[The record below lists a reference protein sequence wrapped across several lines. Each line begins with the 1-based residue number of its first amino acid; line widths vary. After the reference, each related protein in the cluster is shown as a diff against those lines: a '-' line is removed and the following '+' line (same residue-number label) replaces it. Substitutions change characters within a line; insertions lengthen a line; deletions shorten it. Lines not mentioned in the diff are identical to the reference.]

1 MPLFEIAT
9 AAQLAGSVV
18 LALFFVLL
26 ERHDPRPYL
35 ADWMAAWIA
44 QAVALAVF
52 LASLRWGSTISLA
65 AYLFLEAGHGL
76 LLCAAARH
84 YHGSSLRRSR
94 YGWMLLPLGAWAAA
108 GPVLISDPLV
118 LHAAQYAVLAAT
130 ELAAAALLWPRHEP
144 AGMGVR
150 LTSQVLALIGLLH
163 ALHVAAFASLFGPDA
178 PAMLLLQAG
187 PFVTLLL
194 QTLLALGMVLTV
206 MESTQRALATS
217 NTHLQEAEH
226 RLKILAETDPLT
238 GCFNRRVFREL
249 VEDPAVEAA
258 GEGVGLGE
266 DLQAVLGLLKV
277 GVARRQSAL
286 RRLHHGEDH
295 AEGEE
300 RLQEQGDEGPGL
312 EQEHR
317 GRIGAEQAREGG
329 DVQRVKQA
337 DEREHLGSEAHAHPR
352 RLVAWPEQGRR
363 RQLGRREDGVLRR
376 VQRQRVADE
385 DGTGGRPR
393 AEGQQHPS
401 VPAAAKRASMIVARG
416 GAEQQPVAG
425 LQEEVRGQADR
436 PAPAQRRQEHGE
448 SDGLGDPGGHPV
460 REIGTGVVPLEQHE
474 EQGEDHAASE
484 LRGGGNLEQRH
495 GGSRPRVPLD

>member
-150 LTSQVLALIGLLH
+150 LTSQVLALIGLLP
-163 ALHVAAFASLFGPDA
+163 ALHVAAFAGLFGPDA
-178 PAMLLLQAG
+178 PTMLLLQAG

-206 MESTQRALATS
+206 TESTQRALATS
-217 NTHLQEAEH
+217 NAHLQEAEH

-249 VEDPAVEAA
+249 VDGVRSGREGMQGAVLMLDMDDLKDINDRQGHAAGDEAIRRAAEAIRGHTRATDIVVRWGGDEFVVVIPGASGAYAQARRDEVANALALIGLPASAGLAVYEEGKDIMVAVE
-258 GEGVGLGE
+258 E
-266 DLQAVLGLLKV
+266 
-277 GVARRQSAL
+277 
-286 RRLHHGEDH
+286 
-295 AEGEE
+295 
-300 RLQEQGDEGPGL
+300 
-312 EQEHR
+312 
-317 GRIGAEQAREGG
+317 
-329 DVQRVKQA
+329 
-337 DEREHLGSEAHAHPR
+337 
-352 RLVAWPEQGRR
+352 
-363 RQLGRREDGVLRR
+363 
-376 VQRQRVADE
+376 
-385 DGTGGRPR
+385 
-393 AEGQQHPS
+393 
-401 VPAAAKRASMIVARG
+401 
-416 GAEQQPVAG
+416 
-425 LQEEVRGQADR
+425 ADR
-436 PAPAQRRQEHGE
+436 EMYATKAIRKRK
-448 SDGLGDPGGHPV
+448 
-460 REIGTGVVPLEQHE
+460 
-474 EQGEDHAASE
+474 ASVT
-484 LRGGGNLEQRH
+484 R
-495 GGSRPRVPLD
+495 

>member
-217 NTHLQEAEH
+217 NAHLQEAEH
-226 RLKILAETDPLT
+226 RLKVLAETDPLT

-249 VEDPAVEAA
+249 VDGVRSGREGLQGAVLMLDMDDLKDINDRQGHAAGDEAIRRAAEAIRGHTRATDIVVRWGGDEFVVVIPGASGAYAQARRDEVANALALIGLPASAGLAVYEEGKDIMVAVE
-258 GEGVGLGE
+258 E
-266 DLQAVLGLLKV
+266 
-277 GVARRQSAL
+277 
-286 RRLHHGEDH
+286 
-295 AEGEE
+295 
-300 RLQEQGDEGPGL
+300 
-312 EQEHR
+312 
-317 GRIGAEQAREGG
+317 
-329 DVQRVKQA
+329 
-337 DEREHLGSEAHAHPR
+337 
-352 RLVAWPEQGRR
+352 
-363 RQLGRREDGVLRR
+363 
-376 VQRQRVADE
+376 
-385 DGTGGRPR
+385 
-393 AEGQQHPS
+393 
-401 VPAAAKRASMIVARG
+401 
-416 GAEQQPVAG
+416 
-425 LQEEVRGQADR
+425 ADR
-436 PAPAQRRQEHGE
+436 EMYATKAIRKRK
-448 SDGLGDPGGHPV
+448 
-460 REIGTGVVPLEQHE
+460 
-474 EQGEDHAASE
+474 ASVT
-484 LRGGGNLEQRH
+484 R
-495 GGSRPRVPLD
+495 

>member
-52 LASLRWGSTISLA
+52 LASLRWGWTISLA

-76 LLCAAARH
+76 LLCSAARH
-84 YHGSSLRRSR
+84 YHGGSLRRSR

-108 GPVLISDPLV
+108 GPVLISNPVV

-130 ELAAAALLWPRHEP
+130 ELAAAALLWPRHQP

-163 ALHVAAFASLFGPDA
+163 ALHVAAFAGLFGPDA
-178 PAMLLLQAG
+178 PTQLLLQAG

-217 NTHLQEAEH
+217 NAHLQEAEH

-249 VEDPAVEAA
+249 VDGVRSGREGMQGAVLMLDMDDLKDINDRQGHAA
-258 GEGVGLGE
+258 GDDAIRRAAEAIRGHTRATDIVVRWGGDE
-266 DLQAVLGLLKV
+266 FVVVIPGASGAYAQ
-277 GVARRQSAL
+277 ARRDEVANAL
-286 RRLHHGEDH
+286 ALI
-295 AEGEE
+295 
-300 RLQEQGDEGPGL
+300 GL
-312 EQEHR
+312 
-317 GRIGAEQAREGG
+317 
-329 DVQRVKQA
+329 
-337 DEREHLGSEAHAHPR
+337 
-352 RLVAWPEQGRR
+352 
-363 RQLGRREDGVLRR
+363 
-376 VQRQRVADE
+376 
-385 DGTGGRPR
+385 
-393 AEGQQHPS
+393 
-401 VPAAAKRASMIVARG
+401 PAS
-416 GAEQQPVAG
+416 AG
-425 LQEEVRGQADR
+425 LAVYEAGKDIMVAVDEADR
-436 PAPAQRRQEHGE
+436 EMYAIKAIRKRKA
-448 SDGLGDPGGHPV
+448 SV
-460 REIGTGVVPLEQHE
+460 TG
-474 EQGEDHAASE
+474 
-484 LRGGGNLEQRH
+484 
-495 GGSRPRVPLD
+495 

>member
-52 LASLRWGSTISLA
+52 LASLRWGWTVSLA

-84 YHGSSLRRSR
+84 YHGRSLRRSR

-108 GPVLISDPLV
+108 GPVLIADPLV
-118 LHAAQYAVLAAT
+118 LHATQYAVLAAT

-163 ALHVAAFASLFGPDA
+163 ALHVAAFAGLFGPDA
-178 PAMLLLQAG
+178 PALLLLQAG

-217 NTHLQEAEH
+217 NAHLQEAEH

-249 VEDPAVEAA
+249 VDGVRSGREGLQGAVLMLDMDDLKDINDRMGHAA
-258 GEGVGLGE
+258 GDDAIRRAAEAIRGHTRATDIVVRWGGDE
-266 DLQAVLGLLKV
+266 FVVVIPGASGAYAQ
-277 GVARRQSAL
+277 ARRDEVANALALIGLPVSAGL
-286 RRLHHGEDH
+286 
-295 AEGEE
+295 AVY
-300 RLQEQGDEGPGL
+300 EQGKDIMVAVDE
-312 EQEHR
+312 
-317 GRIGAEQAREGG
+317 
-329 DVQRVKQA
+329 
-337 DEREHLGSEAHAHPR
+337 
-352 RLVAWPEQGRR
+352 
-363 RQLGRREDGVLRR
+363 
-376 VQRQRVADE
+376 
-385 DGTGGRPR
+385 
-393 AEGQQHPS
+393 
-401 VPAAAKRASMIVARG
+401 
-416 GAEQQPVAG
+416 
-425 LQEEVRGQADR
+425 ADR
-436 PAPAQRRQEHGE
+436 EMYATKAIRKRKA
-448 SDGLGDPGGHPV
+448 SV
-460 REIGTGVVPLEQHE
+460 TG
-474 EQGEDHAASE
+474 
-484 LRGGGNLEQRH
+484 
-495 GGSRPRVPLD
+495 

>member
-35 ADWMAAWIA
+35 ADWLAAWIA

-84 YHGSSLRRSR
+84 YHGRSLRRSR

-118 LHAAQYAVLAAT
+118 LHATQYAVLGAT

-163 ALHVAAFASLFGPDA
+163 ALHVAAFAGLFGPDA
-178 PAMLLLQAG
+178 PTLLLLQAG

-217 NTHLQEAEH
+217 NAHLQEAEH

-249 VEDPAVEAA
+249 VDGVRSGREGMQGAVLMLDMDDLKDVNDRQGHAA
-258 GEGVGLGE
+258 GDDAIRRAAEAIRGHTRATDIVVRWGGDE
-266 DLQAVLGLLKV
+266 FVVVIPGASGAYAQ
-277 GVARRQSAL
+277 ARRDEVANSLAIIGLPASAGL
-286 RRLHHGEDH
+286 AVYEAGKDIMV
-295 AEGEE
+295 AV
-300 RLQEQGDEGPGL
+300 DE
-312 EQEHR
+312 
-317 GRIGAEQAREGG
+317 ADREMY
-329 DVQRVKQA
+329 
-337 DEREHLGSEAHAHPR
+337 
-352 RLVAWPEQGRR
+352 
-363 RQLGRREDGVLRR
+363 
-376 VQRQRVADE
+376 
-385 DGTGGRPR
+385 
-393 AEGQQHPS
+393 
-401 VPAAAKRASMIVARG
+401 AAKAIRKRKASV
-416 GAEQQPVAG
+416 
-425 LQEEVRGQADR
+425 
-436 PAPAQRRQEHGE
+436 
-448 SDGLGDPGGHPV
+448 
-460 REIGTGVVPLEQHE
+460 TG
-474 EQGEDHAASE
+474 
-484 LRGGGNLEQRH
+484 
-495 GGSRPRVPLD
+495 

>member
-249 VEDPAVEAA
+249 VDGVRSGREGLQGAVLMLDMDDLKDINDRQGHAAGDEAIRRAAEAIRGHTRATDIVVRWGGDEFVVVIPGASGAYAQARRDEVANALALIGLPASAGLAVYEEGKDIMVAVE
-258 GEGVGLGE
+258 E
-266 DLQAVLGLLKV
+266 
-277 GVARRQSAL
+277 
-286 RRLHHGEDH
+286 
-295 AEGEE
+295 
-300 RLQEQGDEGPGL
+300 
-312 EQEHR
+312 
-317 GRIGAEQAREGG
+317 
-329 DVQRVKQA
+329 
-337 DEREHLGSEAHAHPR
+337 
-352 RLVAWPEQGRR
+352 
-363 RQLGRREDGVLRR
+363 
-376 VQRQRVADE
+376 
-385 DGTGGRPR
+385 
-393 AEGQQHPS
+393 
-401 VPAAAKRASMIVARG
+401 
-416 GAEQQPVAG
+416 
-425 LQEEVRGQADR
+425 ADR
-436 PAPAQRRQEHGE
+436 EMYATKAIRKRK
-448 SDGLGDPGGHPV
+448 
-460 REIGTGVVPLEQHE
+460 
-474 EQGEDHAASE
+474 ASVT
-484 LRGGGNLEQRH
+484 R
-495 GGSRPRVPLD
+495 

>member
-84 YHGSSLRRSR
+84 YHGRSLRRSR

-108 GPVLISDPLV
+108 GPVLIGDPLV

-163 ALHVAAFASLFGPDA
+163 ALHVAAFAGLFGPDA
-178 PAMLLLQAG
+178 PTLLLLQAG

-217 NTHLQEAEH
+217 NAHLQEAEH

-249 VEDPAVEAA
+249 VDGVRSGREGMQGAVLMLDMDDLKDVNDRQGHAA
-258 GEGVGLGE
+258 GDDAIRRAAEAIRGHTRATDIVVRWGGDE
-266 DLQAVLGLLKV
+266 FVVVIPGASGAYAQ
-277 GVARRQSAL
+277 ARRDEVANSLAIIGLPASAGL
-286 RRLHHGEDH
+286 AVYEAGKDIMV
-295 AEGEE
+295 AV
-300 RLQEQGDEGPGL
+300 DE
-312 EQEHR
+312 
-317 GRIGAEQAREGG
+317 ADREMY
-329 DVQRVKQA
+329 
-337 DEREHLGSEAHAHPR
+337 
-352 RLVAWPEQGRR
+352 
-363 RQLGRREDGVLRR
+363 
-376 VQRQRVADE
+376 
-385 DGTGGRPR
+385 
-393 AEGQQHPS
+393 
-401 VPAAAKRASMIVARG
+401 AAKAIRKRKASV
-416 GAEQQPVAG
+416 
-425 LQEEVRGQADR
+425 
-436 PAPAQRRQEHGE
+436 
-448 SDGLGDPGGHPV
+448 
-460 REIGTGVVPLEQHE
+460 TG
-474 EQGEDHAASE
+474 
-484 LRGGGNLEQRH
+484 
-495 GGSRPRVPLD
+495 

>member
-9 AAQLAGSVV
+9 AAQLASSVV

-52 LASLRWGSTISLA
+52 LAALRWGSTISLA

-84 YHGSSLRRSR
+84 YHGRSLRRSR

-118 LHAAQYAVLAAT
+118 LHATQYAVLGAT

-163 ALHVAAFASLFGPDA
+163 ALHVAAFAGLFGPDA
-178 PAMLLLQAG
+178 PTLLLLQAG

-217 NTHLQEAEH
+217 NAHLQEAEH

-249 VEDPAVEAA
+249 VDGVRSGREGMQGAVLMLDMDDLKDVNDRQGHAA
-258 GEGVGLGE
+258 GDDAIRRAAEAIRGHTRATDIVVRWGGDE
-266 DLQAVLGLLKV
+266 FVVVIPGASGAYAQ
-277 GVARRQSAL
+277 ARRDEVANSLAIIGLPASAGL
-286 RRLHHGEDH
+286 AVYEAGKDIMV
-295 AEGEE
+295 AV
-300 RLQEQGDEGPGL
+300 DE
-312 EQEHR
+312 
-317 GRIGAEQAREGG
+317 ADREMY
-329 DVQRVKQA
+329 
-337 DEREHLGSEAHAHPR
+337 
-352 RLVAWPEQGRR
+352 
-363 RQLGRREDGVLRR
+363 
-376 VQRQRVADE
+376 
-385 DGTGGRPR
+385 
-393 AEGQQHPS
+393 
-401 VPAAAKRASMIVARG
+401 AAKAIRKRKASV
-416 GAEQQPVAG
+416 
-425 LQEEVRGQADR
+425 
-436 PAPAQRRQEHGE
+436 
-448 SDGLGDPGGHPV
+448 
-460 REIGTGVVPLEQHE
+460 TG
-474 EQGEDHAASE
+474 
-484 LRGGGNLEQRH
+484 
-495 GGSRPRVPLD
+495 

>member
-84 YHGSSLRRSR
+84 YHRRSLRRSR

-108 GPVLISDPLV
+108 GPVLIGDPLA
-118 LHAAQYAVLAAT
+118 LHATQYAVLAAT

-206 MESTQRALATS
+206 MESTPRALATS

-249 VEDPAVEAA
+249 VDGVRSGREGLQGAVLMLDMDDLKDINDRQGHAA
-258 GEGVGLGE
+258 G
-266 DLQAVLGLLKV
+266 
-277 GVARRQSAL
+277 
-286 RRLHHGEDH
+286 
-295 AEGEE
+295 
-300 RLQEQGDEGPGL
+300 DEAI
-312 EQEHR
+312 R
-317 GRIGAEQAREGG
+317 KR
-329 DVQRVKQA
+329 
-337 DEREHLGSEAHAHPR
+337 
-352 RLVAWPEQGRR
+352 
-363 RQLGRREDGVLRR
+363 
-376 VQRQRVADE
+376 
-385 DGTGGRPR
+385 
-393 AEGQQHPS
+393 
-401 VPAAAKRASMIVARG
+401 RASVTRY
-416 GAEQQPVAG
+416 PVPIRDVSIST
-425 LQEEVRGQADR
+425 LSSPPVRA
-436 PAPAQRRQEHGE
+436 
-448 SDGLGDPGGHPV
+448 GGHQDPSSTSCV
-460 REIGTGVVPLEQHE
+460 LTAQSLLTLSHK
-474 EQGEDHAASE
+474 
-484 LRGGGNLEQRH
+484 
-495 GGSRPRVPLD
+495 

>member
-65 AYLFLEAGHGL
+65 ASLFLEAGHGL

-108 GPVLISDPLV
+108 GPVLIGDPLA
-118 LHAAQYAVLAAT
+118 LHATQYAVLAAT

-249 VEDPAVEAA
+249 VDGVRSGREGLQGAVLMLDMDDLKDINDRQGHAA
-258 GEGVGLGE
+258 GDEAIRRAAEAIRGHTRATDIVVRWGGDE
-266 DLQAVLGLLKV
+266 FVVVIPGASGAYAQ
-277 GVARRQSAL
+277 ARRDEVANAL
-286 RRLHHGEDH
+286 ALI
-295 AEGEE
+295 
-300 RLQEQGDEGPGL
+300 GL
-312 EQEHR
+312 
-317 GRIGAEQAREGG
+317 
-329 DVQRVKQA
+329 
-337 DEREHLGSEAHAHPR
+337 
-352 RLVAWPEQGRR
+352 
-363 RQLGRREDGVLRR
+363 
-376 VQRQRVADE
+376 
-385 DGTGGRPR
+385 
-393 AEGQQHPS
+393 
-401 VPAAAKRASMIVARG
+401 PAS
-416 GAEQQPVAG
+416 AG
-425 LQEEVRGQADR
+425 LAVYEEGKDIMVAVDEADR
-436 PAPAQRRQEHGE
+436 EMYATKAIRKRKA
-448 SDGLGDPGGHPV
+448 SV
-460 REIGTGVVPLEQHE
+460 TG
-474 EQGEDHAASE
+474 
-484 LRGGGNLEQRH
+484 
-495 GGSRPRVPLD
+495 